1 MCFNILQSILNV
13 PSVMSIQKIAECKQ
27 FPTFLRFNLT
37 ALTTTTQRG
46 RKAQEMSHEAPLRL
60 ASLCSPS
67 AVSCAGFLAR
77 PAFGSACCSSGSA
90 WFSCRHD
97 QVLLENVTK
106 QEVMWERMGG
116 WSREGRRRG
125 KRKNRRIETEQ
136 NN

>member
-37 ALTTTTQRG
+37 ALTTTQKG
-46 RKAQEMSHEAPLRL
+46 PGDVPEAPLHP
-60 ASLCSPS
+60 ASLRSPS
-67 AVSCAGFLAR
+67 AVSSAGFLAR
-77 PAFGSACCSSGSA
+77 PAFGSACRSSGSA

-116 WSREGRRRG
+116 WSREGRRWG